1 VKNLKKKID
10 TLGEELKEHLK
21 IQEDSKRL
29 KKKLNVMKCS
39 ILKMEDNE
47 RKIKNLLI
55 EKENE

>member
-1 VKNLKKKID
+1 MKNLKKKID